1 MKRMNKKE
9 LYMFKRYFHNDRK
22 VRENGLNKISTC
34 IIINT
39 LFVILCTSNCKT

>member
-9 LYMFKRYFHNDRK
+9 LYMFKRYFHNDKK
-22 VRENGLNKISTC
+22 VRENGLNKIS